1 LIVAPGRSLVSE
13 FDFEMR
19 LCARL
24 ESAGVPVDAAF
35 GGTEPIVARQIGGG
49 VDDPGARVIDTVLVA
64 PAPGFPKRAAIT
76 PETIP
81 DAAIEAAIPTG
92 RAVSRREAF
101 ADLDVSPER
110 QRVVVERAADI
121 GFVERERRGGREY
134 VRQSAPYPDWYGDLV
149 AIENKPDLAKPGDLD
164 RQLRFDVAL
173 SVFDRAILATAS
185 HVTRGHL
192 NRIPD
197 DVGVW
202 RFREGSI
209 EVVREAT
216 PLPADGPG
224 TEIIAERAGRT
235 RIEPVSSEAKARR
248 RRRIAERAYGK
259 GFRTYAFPDCAQA
272 EAACRHG
279 AGGLPH
285 CAFYDRLVDPG
296 SECGPDCPGY
306 EPDDPPA
313 VDPDA
318 ARAENSPWT
327 ADPEGRA
334 RTQSGLD
341 QF

>member
-1 LIVAPGRSLVSE
+1 VSE

-19 LCARL
+19 LCACL
-24 ESAGVPVDAAF
+24 ETDGHPRESIS
-35 GGTEPIVARQIGGG
+35 GGDPIVARQIGGG
-49 VDDPGARVIDTVLVA
+49 VHDPGARVIDTVLVE
-64 PAPGFPKRAAIT
+64 PGPGFTKRAAIT

-81 DAAIEAAIPTG
+81 DAVIEAAIPTG
-92 RAVSRREAF
+92 RAVRRRDAF
-101 ADLDVSPER
+101 ADVDVSPER
-110 QRVVVERAADI
+110 QRAVVKRAAGI
-121 GFVERERRGGREY
+121 GFLERERRDGHEY
-134 VRQSAPYPDWYGDLV
+134 VRQSTRYPDWYGDLI
-149 AIENKPDLAKPGDLD
+149 AIENKPDLAEPGGLD

-173 SVFDRAILATAS
+173 SLFDRVVLTTAS

-192 NRIPD
+192 NRIPE

-209 EVVREAT
+209 EVVRGAA
-216 PLPADGPG
+216 PLSAGAPG

-235 RIEPVSSEAKARR
+235 GIVPVSTAAKARR

-259 GFRTYAFPDCAQA
+259 GFRTDGFPACEHV
-272 EAACRHG
+272 EAARRHG
-279 AGGLPH
+279 AGGLPY

-296 SECGPDCPGY
+296 SECGPDCPGHAAA
-306 EPDDPPA
+306 EPPVVDLAA
-313 VDPDA
+313 V
-318 ARAENSPWT
+318 RAENSPWT